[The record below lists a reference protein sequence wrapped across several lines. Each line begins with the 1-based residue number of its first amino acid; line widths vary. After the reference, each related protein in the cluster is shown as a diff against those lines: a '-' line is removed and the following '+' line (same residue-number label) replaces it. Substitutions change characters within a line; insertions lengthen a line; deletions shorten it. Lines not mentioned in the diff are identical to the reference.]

1 MPHKEINAEKLLQKE
16 IGNRSQNFQHNRQD
30 RRKIPWQQ
38 LELDND
44 TEKKWKHTDI
54 FLDAGFNILWLV
66 QLKTTAIMDENKT
79 RNKHEAITDFRIG
92 ITLLMTPTK

>member
-1 MPHKEINAEKLLQKE
+1 MEADL
-16 IGNRSQNFQHNRQD
+16 
-30 RRKIPWQQ
+30 
-38 LELDND
+38 
-44 TEKKWKHTDI
+44 DI